1 MAGSLLVLAELNCQ
15 WRVETL
21 GKVGILLGMADL
33 NCQWRVETLGKVGIL
48 LGMAGASNSD
58 AAAGT

>member
-1 MAGSLLVLAELNCQ
+1 MAGSLLVLAE
-15 WRVETL
+15 
-21 GKVGILLGMADL
+21 L